1 MFQCRFSSRPCCGK
15 EGFPMFGVMMGEH
28 YTCSVFDTGRCEP
41 IKSFKNIKKH
51 LELVSQLNGNNFEE
65 LRIEYFRDL
74 QRLEREQAEVKP
86 TDRPVVGFNAE
97 TEFMPKCIKHYH
109 RVSKSLLPLAFKNR
123 SSIRLIEL
131 VNTENVVCLHAA
143 IDD

>member
-15 EGFPMFGVMMGEH
+15 EASMFGVMGED

-41 IKSFKNIKKH
+41 IKSFKNIKKL
-51 LELVSQLNGNNFEE
+51 LELVSQLNENNYEE

-74 QRLEREQAEVKP
+74 QRLEREQAAVKP
-86 TDRPVVGFNAE
+86 TAGPVVLLNAM

-109 RVSKSLLPLAFKNR
+109 RVSKSLLSLALKNR

-131 VNTENVVCLHAA
+131 VNTKNVVCLHAA